1 MSSRPPS
8 VKIVV
13 AMLRRR
19 GRRGYRAGMERYALP
34 TGLALGVAVGDIR
47 AIARQVGRDHQL
59 ALGLWRT
66 GWYEAR
72 MLATMVD
79 EPALVTSTQMDRWCR
94 DFDSWGICDT
104 ACFELFDRTPHAYR
118 KVVQWARRDEEFV
131 RRAAFALMASL
142 SIHDKTTP
150 DRAMEKWLV
159 LVERAST
166 DNRNFV
172 KKGVNWAL
180 RSVGS
185 RSVALHR
192 KAIRLSKKLARSSNT
207 TARWIGRDAL
217 RDLERPI
224 IARRVASREARRKAR
239 QAKTKAL

>member
-1 MSSRPPS
+1 MSGRLPS
-8 VKIVV
+8 VKVVV

-19 GRRGYRAGMERYALP
+19 ARRGYRAGMERYALP
-34 TGLALGVAVGDIR
+34 TDRALGVAVGDIR

-59 ALGLWRT
+59 AMALWRT

-79 EPALVTSTQMDRWCR
+79 EPARVNSSQMDRWCR

-131 RRAAFALMASL
+131 RRAAFSLMASL
-142 SIHDKTTP
+142 SIHDRTTP
-150 DRAMEKWLV
+150 DRPMEKWFV
-159 LVERAST
+159 LIERAST
-166 DNRNFV
+166 DDRNFV

-180 RSVGS
+180 RSLGS

-192 KAIRLSKKLARSSNT
+192 KANRLSKKLARSSNS

-217 RDLERPI
+217 RDLQRPI